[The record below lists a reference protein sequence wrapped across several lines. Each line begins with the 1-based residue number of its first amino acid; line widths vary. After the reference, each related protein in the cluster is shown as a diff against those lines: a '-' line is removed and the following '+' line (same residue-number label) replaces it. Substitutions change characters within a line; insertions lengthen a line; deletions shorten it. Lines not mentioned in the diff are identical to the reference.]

1 MSWSEMR
8 RSGRRAFLRA
18 GALAAVLGLGG
29 CFRPMLAED
38 APGRALRGLVAL
50 PELDSRFGYYLRQ
63 GLEDRLGAAE
73 APRWRLE
80 IDAVLNEDDLAITP
94 DSAITRKSLTARA
107 EYRLVP
113 VGGGAP
119 VLEGSVMSQSGYNAT
134 GSLYA
139 TRAVARDTEERLARD
154 LGLRIGRRVLA
165 AAERLERS

>member
-1 MSWSEMR
+1 MSWSD
-8 RSGRRAFLRA
+8 RRAVLRA
-18 GALAAVLGLGG
+18 GALAAAFALGG

-38 APGRALRGLVAL
+38 APARRLRGLVAL

-63 GLEDRLGAAE
+63 GLEERLGVPE

-80 IDAVLNEDDLAITP
+80 IDARLNEDDLAITP

-107 EYRLVP
+107 DYRLLP
-113 VGGGAP
+113 LAGGAP
-119 VLEGSVMSQSGYNAT
+119 VLEDSAVSQSGYNAT

-154 LGLRIGRRVLA
+154 LGLRITRQVLA
-165 AAERLERS
+165 AADRLERL